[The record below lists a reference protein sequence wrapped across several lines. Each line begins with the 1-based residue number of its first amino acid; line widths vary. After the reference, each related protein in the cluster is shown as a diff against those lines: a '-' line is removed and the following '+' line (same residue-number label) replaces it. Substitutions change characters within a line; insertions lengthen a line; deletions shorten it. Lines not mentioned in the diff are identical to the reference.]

1 MSGRSW
7 AQGVATAVIA
17 AAAVLLVVMAEAH
30 ADADDDYRIG
40 LQAYRSGDVV
50 GSMPVLRRAA
60 DAGHAAAQALFADI
74 LDASDFNEQAVEYYR
89 KSAAQNHPNGQFG
102 LGSMYAAGEGV
113 KRDPDEARQW
123 ITRAAE
129 QGHEQAINVIAHAYM
144 SGALGVTEREQNT
157 ETALTWIKRAA
168 ANKYVP
174 AIQFL
179 ASSYRSG
186 RFGVVDVAL
195 AEQFEAQARTVRG
208 IKDRPRGKKK

>member
-1 MSGRSW
+1 MSNRSW
-7 AQGVATAVIA
+7 TQSVATAVIA
-17 AAAVLLVVMAEAH
+17 AAAVLFIVMTGAH
-30 ADADDDYRIG
+30 AAADDDYRNG
-40 LQAYRSGDVV
+40 LQAYRTGDVV
-50 GSMPVLRRAA
+50 GSMPPLRRAA
-60 DAGHAAAQALFADI
+60 DAGHAAAQALLADI
-74 LDASDFNEQAVEYYR
+74 LDASDFNEEAVEYYR
-89 KSAAQNHPNGQFG
+89 KSASQNHPNGQFG

-113 KRDPDEARQW
+113 KRDPEEARRW

-129 QGHEQAINVIAHAYM
+129 QGHEQAINVVAHAYM
-144 SGALGVTEREQNT
+144 GGALGVAEHEQNT

-179 ASSYRSG
+179 ANSYRSG

-195 AEQFEAQARTVRG
+195 AEQFEAQARTARG